1 MDPRPAAAPV
11 APVVRA
17 LGTRGM
23 ATPTTEPAPP
33 AGEAAGKPE
42 AAAKAGGEAP
52 AAGGAEAPAPG
63 GKGGK
68 ASLFAATSLYVSDDP
83 AARGGARATRQG
95 GAHRLT
101 QTSFPATKG
110 TWGTWT

>member
-68 ASLFAATSLYVSDDP
+68 ASPFAATSLYVSDDP
-83 AARGGARATRQG
+83 AAPGRRPRDSKE
-95 GAHRLT
+95 AHRLT
-101 QTSFPATKG
+101 ETSFPATKG